1 MSLER
6 EAKLRVDAGFHM
18 PDLSRPDDGWRA
30 ETDHAAERSVSTYH
44 DTDDLRLARWGASL
58 RYRTTDGWTVKLPHS
73 TDGAVTAR
81 QERTFEGSAGR
92 PPSDAVDLVRAI
104 VRGAA
109 MGPVV
114 RLQTVRHR
122 TRIVGVTDGQPL
134 AELVEDEV
142 SVLDGRR
149 IVERFREVEF
159 ELDRE
164 ADASAIGPIVERLV
178 DAGAQAASPV
188 PKVVRA
194 LGGRAAKPADVVV
207 PAIGPSS
214 TVADVISW
222 AVAASTERLVAHDPS
237 VRLGVDDEGVHQ
249 ARVATRRLRSDLRT
263 FRSLLDGEWRD
274 GLREELR
281 WLGSE
286 LGAVRDLDVLG
297 ERLRV
302 QAPSLPDDDAPSTS
316 SLLGR
321 LRDARETARTELLST
336 MRGPRYVALLDAL
349 VDAAAHPRVLE
360 EVADARAD
368 DVLGVVMDAP
378 WAHLRKVCDGLGA
391 GSTDEELHEARIRA
405 KRVRYAA
412 EVLTPVF
419 GKPARRFTRTAES
432 LQQVLGNHQDA
443 VMAIAWLRQASKG
456 AAPDIAF
463 TAGRLAGIDASL
475 RDEARAEWPDVW
487 AELRRR
493 RLRFW
498 E

>member
-1 MSLER
+1 MSFER
-6 EAKLRVDAGFHM
+6 EAKLQVDAGFHM
-18 PDLSRPDDGWRA
+18 PDLSRPDDAWRA
-30 ETDHAAERSVSTYH
+30 VTDPTAERSVSTYH

-73 TDGAVTAR
+73 TDGAVTTR
-81 QERTFEGSAGR
+81 EERIFDGAAGR
-92 PPSDAVDLVRAI
+92 APADAVDLVRAI
-104 VRGAA
+104 IRDAA
-109 MGPVV
+109 LGPVV
-114 RLQTVRHR
+114 RLQTMRRR
-122 TRIVGVTDGQPL
+122 TRFVGVTDGLPV

-149 IVERFREVEF
+149 IVERFREVEI

-164 ADASAIGPIVERLV
+164 ADGSTIGPIVERLV
-178 DAGAQAASPV
+178 EGGARVSSPV

-214 TVADVISW
+214 TVAEVISW
-222 AVAASTERLVAHDPS
+222 AVGVSTARLVAHDPS

-286 LGAVRDLDVLG
+286 LGAARDLDVLG
-297 ERLRV
+297 QRLRAH
-302 QAPSLPDDDAPSTS
+302 APSLRGDDTS
-316 SLLGR
+316 SISTLLER
-321 LRDARETARTELLST
+321 LQQRRDTARMELLSV
-336 MRGPRYVALLDAL
+336 MRGERYVALLDTL
-349 VDAAAHPRVLE
+349 VDAASHPRVLE
-360 EVADARAD
+360 EIAGARAD
-368 DVLGVVMDAP
+368 DVLGVVMEAP
-378 WAHLRKVCDGLGA
+378 WAHLRRVCDGLGA
-391 GSTDEELHEARIRA
+391 ASADEELHEARIRA

-412 EVLTPVF
+412 EVLAPVF
-419 GKPARRFTRTAES
+419 GKPARRFARTAES

-456 AAPDIAF
+456 ATPDVAF
-463 TAGRLAGIDASL
+463 TAGMLAGVDASL
-475 RDEARAEWPDVW
+475 RDEARAEWPEVW
-487 AELRRR
+487 AELRRK